1 MAWFPKLCRQAGLLI
16 HHVVK
21 PVDHTGKRQEIS
33 RTTQEKKVSP
43 TMTLRRTTID
53 EIELKKPTPPPQK
66 D

>member
-21 PVDHTGKRQEIS
+21 PVDHTGGRKEIS